1 MLRVV
6 VNTEKNGT
14 SVVCRV
20 TRGAISG
27 NGLKEKNH
35 HVQLN
40 DDRGIGAGHEGDK
53 IFRSRASASQ

>member
-20 TRGAISG
+20 TRGAIPG

-53 IFRSRASASQ
+53 VF